1 MFTSP
6 DATPGRSSKT
16 RSIVIMLAL
25 VEAAVLLSVV
35 AFIYF
40 TRN

>member
-1 MFTSP
+1 ML
-6 DATPGRSSKT
+6 TPPETTPARSSKT
-16 RSIVIMLAL
+16 RSIVIILAL
-25 VEAAVLLSVV
+25 VEAAVLLPIV